1 MAYLNNHHSK
11 IYNMVQL
18 GQKAGQ
24 RIKQASQ
31 FASTIKGIYDDG
43 RMIYNAARTI
53 APLDKYSSH
62 PSKSINNHVMN
73 AVKSYD
79 DITNKV
85 LENHDN
91 LYNDYNHIKN
101 KIFLHVTN

>member
-31 FASTIKGIYDDG
+31 FASTTKRIYDNG

-53 APLDKYSSH
+53 APIVATGLSLQKIYIYYYY
-62 PSKSINNHVMN
+62 INVR
-73 AVKSYD
+73 K
-79 DITNKV
+79 
-85 LENHDN
+85 
-91 LYNDYNHIKN
+91 
-101 KIFLHVTN
+101 